1 MNVLSSS
8 NIAHALMHP
17 SDMYLFSKPALFLWF
32 AKAVSL
38 SYLPS
43 SLILRCKLT
52 IKGNFIIMSFRRKAS
67 RHTQTTAQI
76 THCKGEIIASCQHN
90 N

>member
-17 SDMYLFSKPALFLWF
+17 SDMYFFSKPALFLWF
-32 AKAVSL
+32 AKAVTL

-52 IKGNFIIMSFRRKAS
+52 I
-67 RHTQTTAQI
+67 
-76 THCKGEIIASCQHN
+76 
-90 N
+90 